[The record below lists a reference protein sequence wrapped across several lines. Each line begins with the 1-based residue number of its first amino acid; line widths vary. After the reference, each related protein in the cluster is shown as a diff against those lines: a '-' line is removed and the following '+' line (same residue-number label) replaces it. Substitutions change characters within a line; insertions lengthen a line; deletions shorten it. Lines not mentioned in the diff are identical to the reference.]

1 MKLDFCA
8 VCGAT
13 EDLHQHHLI
22 PVIKTGVK
30 RHKKRYNGDIQL
42 KDAQWQDCFLRLF
55 DLGVITDDGE
65 LTLCSYHH
73 NVMHGVVKFHAVEQG
88 KLIKQGM
95 EKARANGVE
104 FGRKT
109 ILNDKLVFKIKNLRE
124 KGHSM
129 RAIAK
134 RCDVSTSPV
143 QKALKL
149 QQV

>member
-13 EDLHQHHLI
+13 EDLHQHHLK

-42 KDAQWQDCFLRLF
+42 KNAKWQDCFLRLF
-55 DLGVITDDGE
+55 DLGVISDDGE
-65 LTLCSYHH
+65 LTVCSYHH
-73 NVMHGVVKFHAVEQG
+73 NVMHGIVKFHAVEQG
-88 KLIKQGM
+88 KLV
-95 EKARANGVE
+95 KAGLAKAVANGAIL
-104 FGRKT
+104 GRRS
-109 ILNDKLVFKIKNLRE
+109 IMNDDLISKIKNLR
-124 KGHSM
+124 KDNHSM

-134 RCDVSTSPV
+134 KCDVSTGTV

-149 QQV
+149 